1 MICGDVAKLYDE
13 CVENIIYILGSRNGY
28 SREYSLKLIEDMKL
42 SDRIVIEKWI

>member
-1 MICGDVAKLYDE
+1 MICGDVVKLYDE

-28 SREYSLKLIEDMKL
+28 SREHSLKLIEDMKI